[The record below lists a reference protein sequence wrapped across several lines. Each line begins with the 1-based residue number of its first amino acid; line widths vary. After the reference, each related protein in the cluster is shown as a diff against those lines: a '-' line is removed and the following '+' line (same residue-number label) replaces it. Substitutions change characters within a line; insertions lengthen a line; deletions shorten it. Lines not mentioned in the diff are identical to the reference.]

1 VLAVCIKLGFDLA
14 LRPDDLFSVELL
26 K

>member
-1 VLAVCIKLGFDLA
+1 LAVCLKLGFDLA
-14 LRPDDLFSVELL
+14 MQPSDLFSVELL